1 MREMQ
6 IEMEQGMPRHWIAD
20 IIGSE
25 MFVLVCGC
33 TAFLVCSGA
42 ATTAVVM
49 MMGGLGVGAAGL
61 GSVAV
66 TLCRP
71 AFWLIPWLDFARKNT
86 RLA

>member
-6 IEMEQGMPRHWIAD
+6 IEMEQGMPTRWIAD

-33 TAFLVCSGA
+33 VAFLVCSGA
-42 ATTAVVM
+42 ATTAAVM
-49 MMGGLGVGAAGL
+49 MMGGLGVGAAGFV
-61 GSVAV
+61 SIAV

-71 AFWLIPWLDFARKNT
+71 AYWAIPMLDFAEKNT